1 MNPKWMSDPRIRN
14 ISPEKLAVMTLLME
28 NSAGK
33 TPEEFLPILMQTSQS
48 LEKAGRT
55 FTADE
60 KNLILD
66 VLKEDMSPAEK
77 QKLAFIQTLL
87 NQ

>member
-28 NSAGK
+28 NAAGK

-48 LEKAGRT
+48 LEKADMT